1 MQLNLSELFTS
12 IGKEKEYCVPLEMTK
27 VRIFG
32 NLYPVLEKD
41 EVKLH
46 IRHVKDRKVELTG
59 TARVMLQIPCGRCLQ
74 PVSREFL
81 MELDRDMDMSMTTEE
96 RLEALDEQPYIDG
109 YNLDVE
115 ELVYGELVVN
125 MPMKVLC
132 KPDCKGICNRCGANL
147 NHETCH
153 CDVTELDP
161 RMSAIRDIFNNFKEV

>member
-12 IGKEKEYCVPLEMTK
+12 IGKEKEYTVPLEMTK
-27 VRIFG
+27 VRLHG
-32 NLYPVLEKD
+32 CQYPVTEKED
-41 EVKLH
+41 VHLR
-46 IRHVKDRKVELTG
+46 IRHTGNRRVELTG
-59 TARVMLQIPCGRCLQ
+59 AARVVLQIPCNRCLQ

-81 MELDRDMDMSMTTEE
+81 LQLDRDMDLSVTTEE

-109 YNLDVE
+109 YNVDVE

-132 KPDCKGICNRCGANL
+132 RSDCRGICNRCGANL
-147 NHETCH
+147 NFETCH

-161 RMSAIRDIFNNFKEV
+161 RMSVIRDIFNNFKEV